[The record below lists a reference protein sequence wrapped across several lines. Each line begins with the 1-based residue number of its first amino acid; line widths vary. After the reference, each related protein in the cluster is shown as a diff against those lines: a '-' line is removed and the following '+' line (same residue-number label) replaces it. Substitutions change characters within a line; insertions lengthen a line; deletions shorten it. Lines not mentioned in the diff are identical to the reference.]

1 MRSRIVIG
9 CWMLVLLLTVVE
21 SAFAQRPTVGTV
33 ERTQGRCVVMFG
45 DSARRL
51 REGDEVRQHDVLI
64 TSAGARLQIVLTD
77 GTRVRLAE
85 EAELLVDEFVFEPE
99 SGRGDLGLR
108 ALLGAFEFS
117 GGAVEDVPEPDVEV
131 VTPVAMLGVRGTAFW
146 AGPID
151 DGYGVLVLDGAV
163 GVANRGGKVT
173 LGPGE
178 GTMLYDRDRAL
189 APVKRWGQAKVD
201 RTLAETRF

>member
-1 MRSRIVIG
+1 MQSRVAIG
-9 CWMLVLLLTVVE
+9 CWMLVLLLTVME
-21 SAFAQRPTVGTV
+21 SAIAQRPTVGTV
-33 ERTQGRCVVMFG
+33 ERAQGRCVAMFG
-45 DSARRL
+45 ESSRRL
-51 REGDEVRQHDVLI
+51 QEGDEVRQHDVLI

-77 GTRVRLAE
+77 GTRVSLAE

-99 SGRGDLGLR
+99 SNQGDLGLR

-117 GGAVEDVPEPDVEV
+117 GGAVEDIPEPSVEV
-131 VTPVAMLGVRGTAFW
+131 MTPVAMLGVRGTAFW

-163 GVANRGGKVT
+163 EVANRGGRVT

-178 GTMLYDRDRAL
+178 GTMLYSRDRAPTPVKPWGQAKIDRAL
-189 APVKRWGQAKVD
+189 AM
-201 RTLAETRF
+201 TRF